1 MFTPSFR
8 SASSYSANIMWHF
21 KIKGASG
28 NPEKS
33 RKKYLILKKNE
44 KDYPTCINKPML
56 TNVPH
61 WLFSNDG

>member
-1 MFTPSFR
+1 MS
-8 SASSYSANIMWHF
+8 HF